1 MKTKTS
7 IRISTFLTAAAMAL
21 SMQTSLCAAAAPE
34 AGQIP
39 PLNSSNTQTPVGE
52 ITQNNI
58 IYSIFDGNEAHVKD
72 GSAASG
78 TVQIPDAVYANGT
91 YYIVKKIES
100 RAFEGN
106 DNITALDM
114 QYASGLTD
122 IEMQAFAN
130 CKNLE
135 TVALPF
141 NVTINQFFAVAFSGC
156 TSLREFV
163 PTYGKNY
170 FIESGIVYNKNKTQI
185 IKYPPAKPD
194 KSYTVNDGLTVGF
207 NAFNGVRYLQNINVP
222 T

>member
-135 TVALPF
+135 TVAP
-141 NVTINQFFAVAFSGC
+141 
-156 TSLREFV
+156 
-163 PTYGKNY
+163 
-170 FIESGIVYNKNKTQI
+170 
-185 IKYPPAKPD
+185 
-194 KSYTVNDGLTVGF
+194 
-207 NAFNGVRYLQNINVP
+207 
-222 T
+222 